1 MIGGFFVD
9 GALKRLGNTCSFSS
23 LCVLRRSAVPRHL
36 SWNTRV
42 FSTNRIVS
50 RPAPRFPKIGEREG
64 QWYSSSSTFS
74 SRMGDTSTSLRYVD
88 IGINLSDPVFKGNYH
103 GKQVHENDLDDIIQ
117 RARDVGC
124 QKFMVT
130 GSDLGE
136 SKHAID
142 IARKYPGFCY
152 ATVGIHPC
160 QAKLFDS
167 YPGGPE
173 KMLEELKS
181 LALEAKNSGHVV
193 AFGEFGLDY
202 DRLFL
207 SAKEPQLKYFE
218 AQLDLAVEIQL
229 PLFLH
234 SRAAHE
240 DFERL
245 LTPRLE
251 KLPKRGLVHSFTGT
265 LEEMEKLVA
274 LGLDIGIN
282 GCSLKTEENLEV
294 VKAIPLDRIQIET
307 DGPWCEIRPSHAS
320 SKFLQGAPALPKAVK
335 KERWQKG
342 FMVKGRNEPVAIAQ
356 VAHVIAGVKGITV
369 EEVCEAA
376 WKNSIGMFGLGEE
389 SS

>member
-1 MIGGFFVD
+1 MGETNPT
-9 GALKRLGNTCSFSS
+9 LK
-23 LCVLRRSAVPRHL
+23 
-36 SWNTRV
+36 
-42 FSTNRIVS
+42 
-50 RPAPRFPKIGEREG
+50 
-64 QWYSSSSTFS
+64 
-74 SRMGDTSTSLRYVD
+74 YVD
-88 IGINLSDPVFKGNYH
+88 IGINLSDPVFQGNYH
-103 GKQVHENDLDDIIQ
+103 GKQVHESDLDDIVQ

-130 GSDLGE
+130 GSDLEE
-136 SKHAID
+136 SKRAIE
-142 IARKYPGFCY
+142 IAQRYPGFCY
-152 ATVGIHPC
+152 ATVGVHPC

-167 YPGGPE
+167 FPGGPE
-173 KMLEELKS
+173 KLLEELRS
-181 LALEAKNSGHVV
+181 LALEAKQAGHAV

-207 SAKEPQLKYFE
+207 SPKEPQLKYFE

-234 SRAAHE
+234 SRAASE
-240 DFERL
+240 DFEKL
-245 LTPRLE
+245 LAPRLE

-265 LEEMEKLVA
+265 MEEMHRLVA
-274 LGLDIGIN
+274 LGLDIGVN

-294 VKAIPLDRIQIET
+294 VKAIPLERIQIET

-320 SKFLQGAPALPKAVK
+320 SKFLDGAPPLPKAVK

-342 FMVKGRNEPVAIAQ
+342 CMVKGRNEPVAIAQ

-376 WKNSIGMFGLGEE
+376 WANSIRMFGLGEGAP
-389 SS
+389 

>member
-1 MIGGFFVD
+1 
-9 GALKRLGNTCSFSS
+9 
-23 LCVLRRSAVPRHL
+23 
-36 SWNTRV
+36 
-42 FSTNRIVS
+42 
-50 RPAPRFPKIGEREG
+50 
-64 QWYSSSSTFS
+64 
-74 SRMGDTSTSLRYVD
+74 MGDTSTSLRYVD

-274 LGLDIGIN
+274 LGLDIGVN